1 MRKYLVLAAIT
12 LVALVGVG
20 LGHTGGL
27 SRVMAAVPLATAALP
42 PSLEPAVL
50 NGRPIHVLYVTRSQ
64 DTVLVRC
71 YPGFSPPVAGA
82 PDGGQP
88 GSDGGGADLHQSRGS
103 VDRTLSTGG
112 IEKCQDSMSY
122 C

>member
-20 LGHTGGL
+20 LGQVGAMT
-27 SRVMAAVPLATAALP
+27 LATAALP

-71 YPGFSPPVAGA
+71 YPGFSPQLQVRPM
-82 PDGGQP
+82 GGNP
-88 GSDGGGADLHQSRGS
+88 GQTEGVLTCARPMG
-103 VDRTLSTGG
+103 
-112 IEKCQDSMSY
+112 E
-122 C
+122 

>member
-20 LGHTGGL
+20 LGQVG
-27 SRVMAAVPLATAALP
+27 AVTLATAALP

-71 YPGFSPPVAGA
+71 YPGFTPQLQVRPMGGNPGQTEGVLTCTSPV
-82 PDGGQP
+82 GQ
-88 GSDGGGADLHQSRGS
+88 
-103 VDRTLSTGG
+103 
-112 IEKCQDSMSY
+112 
-122 C
+122 

>member
-1 MRKYLVLAAIT
+1 MIRKYLALAAIT

-27 SRVMAAVPLATAALP
+27 SRVIAAVPLATAALP

-71 YPGFSPPVAGA
+71 YPGFSPQLQVRPMGGNPGQTEGVLTCTSPV
-82 PDGGQP
+82 GQ
-88 GSDGGGADLHQSRGS
+88 
-103 VDRTLSTGG
+103 
-112 IEKCQDSMSY
+112 
-122 C
+122 